1 MDYKKVKLLILYVID
16 KLIQKRDGKEQIVF

>member
-16 KLIQKRDGKEQIVF
+16 KLIQKRDEKEQIVF